1 MSKQLVIIPTYN
13 EIENIQAIIEAV
25 LHLPEKFHILVVDDN
40 SPDGTSSVVQT
51 LMNKVFTDQLFLL
64 QREKK
69 KGLGT
74 AYIDGFK
81 WALANGYDFIF
92 EMDADFSHSPDD
104 LSLLLN
110 VLKGEEG
117 QVAIGSRYVKGVN
130 VVNWPMKRI
139 LMSWFASKYVKFI
152 TGLPINDA
160 TAGFVG
166 FRREVLQ
173 KINLDKV
180 KFIGYAFQIE
190 MKFKAYKLGFNVVEI
205 PVIFTDRRKGKSK
218 MNGSIIWEAIFG
230 VLKLKVK
237 SIFGKIQ

>member
-25 LHLPEKFHILVVDDN
+25 LHLPEKFHILVVDDH

-166 FRREVLQ
+166 FRKEVLQ

>member
-25 LHLPEKFHILVVDDN
+25 LHLPEKFHILVVDDH

-237 SIFGKIQ
+237 SVFGKIQ